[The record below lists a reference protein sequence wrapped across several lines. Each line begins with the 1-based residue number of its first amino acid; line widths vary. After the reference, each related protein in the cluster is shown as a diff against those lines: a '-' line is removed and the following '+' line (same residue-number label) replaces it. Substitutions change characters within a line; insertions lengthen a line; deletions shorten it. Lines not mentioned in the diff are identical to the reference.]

1 MRICRTGEWVSVVRD
16 SAVLVMFVTADGE
29 GNVKNIPEWQK
40 II

>member
-1 MRICRTGEWVSVVRD
+1 MSVVRD

-40 II
+40 IM